1 MRLHHKL
8 HKIHSKEKP
17 DFFAAEGKKFLFL
30 ADCSS
35 QLQGCVTFTF
45 FTLGYDRKRTQKIF
59 LKVNHSWKV
68 LKGCHTPFLR
78 KTLLQ
83 KMTCEKNVFW

>member
-45 FTLGYDRKRTQKIF
+45 FTLGYNRKRTQMKF
-59 LKVNHSWKV
+59 FKAFGKYSMSHLYLHKHS
-68 LKGCHTPFLR
+68 
-78 KTLLQ
+78 
-83 KMTCEKNVFW
+83 MNN